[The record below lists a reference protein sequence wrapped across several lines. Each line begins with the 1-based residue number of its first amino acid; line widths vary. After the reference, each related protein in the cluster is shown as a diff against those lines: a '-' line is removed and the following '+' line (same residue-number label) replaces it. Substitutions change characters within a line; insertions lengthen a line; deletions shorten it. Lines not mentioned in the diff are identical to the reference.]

1 MVSNV
6 VCRRHGYHVRLDR
19 DVDRLDREGRR
30 REDRLVG
37 RHQIRLVFLLHVAD
51 HGCYLAGF

>member
-1 MVSNV
+1 L
-6 VCRRHGYHVRLDR
+6 GR
-19 DVDRLDREGRR
+19 DVDRLVREDRR